1 MLMAWKVDTRQ
12 VLEVDEGMCSFIS
25 LVLFL
30 ASFLMF
36 LGTTTTPLQNLV
48 RLVAFH
54 SNLQMRE
61 PTRTTCQIKSQL
73 VPLIRLVE
81 LLLQIISLGKQ
92 TIIHKHG
99 LTGKLQRTSN

>member
-61 PTRTTCQIKSQL
+61 PTRTTCQIKSPL
-73 VPLIRLVE
+73 VPLIFY
-81 LLLQIISLGKQ
+81 K
-92 TIIHKHG
+92 
-99 LTGKLQRTSN
+99 

>member
-61 PTRTTCQIKSQL
+61 PARTTCQIKSHL
-73 VPLIRLVE
+73 VRLIRLVD
-81 LLLQIISLGKQ
+81 LLQII
-92 TIIHKHG
+92 
-99 LTGKLQRTSN
+99 

>member
-61 PTRTTCQIKSQL
+61 PTRTTCQIKSPLVQL
-73 VPLIRLVE
+73 
-81 LLLQIISLGKQ
+81 ISLVDLL
-92 TIIHKHG
+92 IY
-99 LTGKLQRTSN
+99 